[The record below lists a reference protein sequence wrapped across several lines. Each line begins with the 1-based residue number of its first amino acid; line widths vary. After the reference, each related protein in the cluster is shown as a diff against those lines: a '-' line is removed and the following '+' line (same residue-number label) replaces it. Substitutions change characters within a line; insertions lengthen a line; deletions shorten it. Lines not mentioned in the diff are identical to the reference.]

1 MFKCKECG
9 KTVERDENGKY
20 VRVCEHVNAPVIA
33 ECSAKLKG
41 LSSLKPR

>member
-1 MFKCKECG
+1 MKCKTCG
-9 KTVERDENGKY
+9 KPVTRDAQGKL
-20 VRVCEHVNAPVIA
+20 VRECAHINDPVIA